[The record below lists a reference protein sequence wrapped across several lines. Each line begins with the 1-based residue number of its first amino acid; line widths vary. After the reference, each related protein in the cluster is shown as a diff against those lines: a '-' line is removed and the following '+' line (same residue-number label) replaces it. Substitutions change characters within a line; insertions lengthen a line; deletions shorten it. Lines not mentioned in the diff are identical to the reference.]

1 MKRLLFASAICFL
14 LGSSGAF
21 ADEPPWKAMKPF
33 CLPEYSIGGEV
44 YKPGVAAI
52 KLEYRYTKN
61 DKLYQGSSHIDHPGV
76 GPASIRQQLFFLGF
90 RYGIIDRVDFRIQLP
105 LLFMDI
111 KDAAGTSL
119 ANPNG
124 IGDVGALV
132 RYQILNPTNGVPFF
146 MSLGL
151 GFGAPTGSTD
161 ANGAGTGAWDF
172 YSELT
177 FSYIW
182 TRQRIDAELF
192 FGLRGDGE
200 HDGVD
205 TSKGNFAKGMF
216 FYGFAINHYFDVGLD
231 GIVQWVGRDSVNHV
245 DVENSGGTT
254 VYLGPVVHL
263 KWLRHKT
270 FLSFSIP
277 FSIYRDVNGAQLTTD
292 WFYNFFF
299 KCKF

>member
-1 MKRLLFASAICFL
+1 MKKIFFAAVICFL
-14 LGSSGAF
+14 LCSPGAS

-52 KLEYRYTKN
+52 KIEYRYTKK
-61 DKLYQGSSHIDHPGV
+61 DELYQGSSHIGHSGA
-76 GPASIRQQLFFLGF
+76 GPASIKQQLFFLGF
-90 RYGIIDRVDFRIQLP
+90 RYGLIDRVDFRIQLP

-111 KDAAGTSL
+111 KDSAGTSL

-124 IGDVGALV
+124 IGDLALLV

-182 TRQRIDAELF
+182 TRQRIDAEF
-192 FGLRGDGE
+192 FYGLRGSGE

-205 TSKGNFAKGMF
+205 TSRGNFAKGMF
-216 FYGFAINHYFDVGLD
+216 FYGFAISHCFDVGLD
-231 GIVQWVGRDSVNHV
+231 GIVQWVGRDSVNHI
-245 DVENSGGTT
+245 DLENSGGTT

-277 FSIYRDVNGAQLTTD
+277 FSIYRDVNGSQLTSD
-292 WFYNFFF
+292 WFFNFFF